1 MYSYSRTVLENEID
15 HLNHVNNIW
24 YVQWVQQAAE
34 KHWNQLIGDLNMD
47 TYVWIVLRHEIDYLT
62 SAQLNDTIRINTWIE
77 GSYGVKSVRVVE
89 MYRDHELLVRAKT
102 TWCLL
107 DRTTSKPK
115 RIPDE
120 ILEIF
125 A

>member
-62 SAQLNDTIRINTWIE
+62 SAQLNHGLKGFLSIKEPLTR
-77 GSYGVKSVRVVE
+77 
-89 MYRDHELLVRAKT
+89 
-102 TWCLL
+102 
-107 DRTTSKPK
+107 
-115 RIPDE
+115 
-120 ILEIF
+120 
-125 A
+125 